1 MGKKEIKLPQ
11 FWDYFIVYKE
21 NFKKS
26 TPKKIL
32 ELISEFSKIT
42 GYKIN
47 IQKSVVC
54 LYINSEHMVTEI
66 KNTIYNN
73 SKNEI
78 LRGKSNK
85 TCTGLNGWKYQNTGE
100 RNQRY
105 GMSHMDMDWNP
116 PLSKDKSW

>member
-1 MGKKEIKLPQ
+1 MGKEEIKLPP
-11 FWDYFIVYKE
+11 FWDYLIVYKE

-26 TPKKIL
+26 TPQKIL

-54 LYINSEHMVTEI
+54 LYINCEHMITEI

-73 SKNEI
+73 SEK
-78 LRGKSNK
+78 
-85 TCTGLNGWKYQNTGE
+85 WNT
-100 RNQRY
+100 
-105 GMSHMDMDWNP
+105 
-116 PLSKDKSW
+116 